1 MKKKDTTQGNNENVK
16 KPFYKKWWFWVIVV
30 VIASAIVGG
39 NATKDPDNKDSPT
52 STIDSSQGTEIPET
66 TSPAPLSDKEII
78 QKAIEDVIGAE
89 NLITFN
95 YIPENNFSLISFKGK
110 ENLTHNMTVGG
121 MYLDIFNILKKIQS
135 TIDTDVDFGIMYS
148 LQDQYGNVDDV
159 YVIKATFKKETI
171 KKINF
176 ENAISDN
183 IPEIADEWWNHTAV
197 NKK

>member
-1 MKKKDTTQGNNENVK
+1 MKKNDTTQGNNENVK

-30 VIASAIVGG
+30 VIASAIIGG
-39 NATKDPDNKDSPT
+39 NANKDTDNKDNPT
-52 STIDSSQGTEIPET
+52 STIDSNQSTETPET
-66 TSPAPLSDKEII
+66 TSPAPLSNKEII

-183 IPEIADEWWNHTAV
+183 IPEMADEWWNHKAV